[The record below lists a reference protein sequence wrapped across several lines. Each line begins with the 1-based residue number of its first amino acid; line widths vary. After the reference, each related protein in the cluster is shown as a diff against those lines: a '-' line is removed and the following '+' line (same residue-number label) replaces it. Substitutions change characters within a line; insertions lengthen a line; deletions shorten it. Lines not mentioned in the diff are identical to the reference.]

1 MSLPCRK
8 DSSHS
13 GATISIETAALGYHL
28 RDSVSW
34 WQALMFGP
42 VRAML
47 ENLPAGRMEELRA
60 LHLVDVERDMT
71 ADGLWL
77 NVPVSIAR
85 GLKPSG

>member
-1 MSLPCRK
+1 
-8 DSSHS
+8 
-13 GATISIETAALGYHL
+13 
-28 RDSVSW
+28 
-34 WQALMFGP
+34 MFGP

-60 LHLVDVERDMT
+60 LHLADVERDMT